1 MESWLPPS
9 FLSNVYLIFYIGIEA
24 VVQFKGIIK
33 DSNTIKDIVSG
44 MKQLLVD
51 KSCKSVQVNFMKK
64 IENIK
69 WVW

>member
-1 MESWLPPS
+1 MESSLPSS
-9 FLSNVYLIFYIGIEA
+9 FLSNVYLMFYIGIEA

-33 DSNTIKDIVSG
+33 DRKTINDIVTG

-51 KSCKSVQVNFMKK
+51 KSCTTVEVNFMKK

-69 WVW
+69 